1 MMKTVE
7 RALDTAHAAVTGE
20 PWMQRFTAF
29 TRVLLAI
36 GFIPPSIPKILHQP
50 FTVLPET
57 NPVGAYFAALY
68 RTGFYYEFIGWG
80 QITAALLLLF
90 PRTAHLGALL
100 FLPIIANIAVLTFS
114 VGFKG
119 TVYITALMLV
129 AVLYLVAWEFDRLKP
144 ILFRARGARTS
155 WSSRDLLGMPAFFAT
170 SGAALAGLFVTFGVG
185 NMHRRPLPVLV
196 SLVVA
201 GAAFGLACAIH
212 YRWMRVGA
220 LEQKGE

>member
-1 MMKTVE
+1 MKTIE
-7 RALDTAHAAVTGE
+7 RLLDRAHAAVTRN
-20 PWMQRFTAF
+20 PWLQRFTAV

-80 QITAALLLLF
+80 QITAALLLIF

-114 VGFKG
+114 VGFQG
-119 TVYITALMLV
+119 TVYITALMLL
-129 AVLYLVAWEFDRLKP
+129 AVIYLVAWEYDRLKP
-144 ILFRARGARTS
+144 ILFP
-155 WSSRDLLGMPAFFAT
+155 SRVSGTAASGWELLGMSLLF
-170 SGAALAGLFVTFGVG
+170 SLLGAALALVFVTFGVG
-185 NMHRRPLPVLV
+185 NLQRRPLPVFGGL
-196 SLVVA
+196 A
-201 GAAFGLACAIH
+201 GAGAVFGFVCALH
-212 YRWMRVGA
+212 HRFMRVGA
-220 LEQKGE
+220 LERETD